1 MATAAAPAP
10 PPPGGARR
18 RARPL
23 PSAAPPRRDQ
33 GRIPGASYLPSSI
46 ARLAAVAAG
55 DRPADLIVR
64 DCSLVSVY
72 TGEVLR
78 GTDVAVSGD
87 RIAYVG
93 PDASHARGPRTRLHD
108 ARGRH
113 ACPGLADP
121 HVHLDQFVLPSEFA
135 ARAALRGTTS
145 MFSDPIDIVR
155 VAGQEGL
162 AEFARLCGSLPVRI
176 FQAVPGGLP
185 VEPRFG
191 HGPALSPEE
200 EAAAAARPDVAC
212 MGEVFSWTK
221 ITARNAAAM
230 RSVASMLGSGCPVN
244 GHTAGAS
251 GAKLNAYAAA
261 GIHSCHE
268 PIDGGQAAERLRL
281 GMWVMARE
289 GSIRRDLR
297 AILAGLRGSGAR
309 LDRLMLC
316 SDGVDPLDLERHG
329 HMDRCVREAAAAGVP
344 PAEAIAMASRNC
356 FDHYGMSRDLGG
368 VAPGRLAD
376 IVVLDD
382 LESFRVSDVFVGGAQ
397 TVASGR
403 LAASRPGA
411 RRQPPRR
418 RPRAWTRRTVMLR
431 RLSPADFAVRPRG
444 RGGAAE
450 RRARVEA
457 NTIDLATEIVTRR
470 GAADLEA
477 RDGNVRAASGDD
489 IWKAAAFDRVRGSGR
504 SAVAFLRGF
513 GADGIGAFASTWS
526 FHENDLVVIGRDEAD
541 MAAAANAVIATRGG
555 MAVVSPSS
563 GGRGRGSGGI
573 VTASAAG
580 RPAAPGLSASPTPPP
595 PPLPSRPG
603 RGSSGGSSGGSGR
616 RPRSP
621 MAARPR
627 PSGGGA
633 DGPGRR
639 RLLASMPLEFAGIA
653 STAPFDEAAG
663 QFRAVNEAI
672 ADAGCPLARPHLVPL
687 FLPFLALPSVRLLH
701 AGMVDVRSRTLIPA
715 LAGRRN

>member
-1 MATAAAPAP
+1 M
-10 PPPGGARR
+10 
-18 RARPL
+18 
-23 PSAAPPRRDQ
+23 PPRGGGRDP

-46 ARLAAVAAG
+46 SRLAAVAAG

-93 PDASHARGPRTRLHD
+93 PDASHARGPSTRLYD

-155 VAGQEGL
+155 VAGYEGL

-221 ITARNAAAM
+221 ITARNAPAM
-230 RSVASMLGSGCPVN
+230 RSVASMLGLGCPVN

-251 GAKLNAYAAA
+251 GAKLSAYAAA

-297 AILAGLRGSGAR
+297 GILAGLLAAGAR

-316 SDGVDPLDLERHG
+316 SDGVDPVDLETHG

-368 VAPGRLAD
+368 IAPGRLAD
-376 IVVLDD
+376 IVVLGD
-382 LESFRVSDVFVGGAQ
+382 LETFRVSDVFVGGKQ
-397 TVASGR
+397 TVESGR
-403 LAASRPGA
+403 LAAPPGRRP
-411 RRQPPRR
+411 RPPRR

-444 RGGAAE
+444 GASAE
-450 RRARVEA
+450 RRVRVEA

-470 GAADLEA
+470 GAAELEA

-563 GGRGRGSGGI
+563 SGGRGGGRAASAARRPAAASSLSRAPPPPPPAPGRGRGGDGDGG
-573 VTASAAG
+573 
-580 RPAAPGLSASPTPPP
+580 
-595 PPLPSRPG
+595 
-603 RGSSGGSSGGSGR
+603 
-616 RPRSP
+616 
-621 MAARPR
+621 
-627 PSGGGA
+627 
-633 DGPGRR
+633 R

-653 STAPFDEAAG
+653 STAPFDEAAA

-715 LAGRRN
+715 LAGRAGRRN

>member
-1 MATAAAPAP
+1 MATAPPARP
-10 PPPGGARR
+10 PPPGRGAR
-18 RARPL
+18 AAGRP
-23 PSAAPPRRDQ
+23 PAAPARRDP

-46 ARLAAVAAG
+46 SRLAAVAAG
-55 DRPADLIVR
+55 DRPADLIVQN
-64 DCSLVSVY
+64 CALVSVY
-72 TGEVLR
+72 TGEVLC

-93 PDASHARGPRTRLHD
+93 PDASRSRGPRTRLHD

-121 HVHLDQFVLPSEFA
+121 HVHLDQFVLPAEFA
-135 ARAALRGTTS
+135 ARAVLRGTTS
-145 MFSDPIDIVR
+145 MFSDPIDIAR
-155 VAGQEGL
+155 VAGYEGL
-162 AEFARLCGSLPVRI
+162 AEFARLCGALPVRI

-191 HGPALSPEE
+191 HGPALTPGE
-200 EAAAAARPDVAC
+200 EAKAAARPDVAC
-212 MGEVFSWTK
+212 MGEVFSWTR
-221 ITARNAAAM
+221 ITGRNAAAM
-230 RSVASMLGSGCPVN
+230 RSVAAMLGAGCPVN

-251 GAKLNAYAAA
+251 GAKLSAYAAA

-297 AILAGLRGSGAR
+297 SIVGSLRASGAR

-316 SDGVDPLDLERHG
+316 SDGVDPLDLGRYG
-329 HMDRCVREAAAAGVP
+329 HMDRCVLEAAAAGVP
-344 PAEAIAMASRNC
+344 HAEAIAMASRNC

-382 LESFRVSDVFVGGAQ
+382 LESFRVADVFVGGRQ
-397 TVASGR
+397 VVGSGR
-403 LAASRPGA
+403 LAAGA
-411 RRQPPRR
+411 GPRGRGHWPRR

-431 RLSPADFAVRPRG
+431 RLSPADFVVRPRG
-444 RGGAAE
+444 RPAA
-450 RRARVEA
+450 ARPHRVA
-457 NTIDLATEIVTRR
+457 VNTIDLATEIVTRR
-470 GAADLEA
+470 GAAELEA
-477 RDGNVRAASGDD
+477 RDGNVRAPPGGGGGRGEDV
-489 IWKAAAFDRVRGSGR
+489 WKAAAFDRVRGSGR

-513 GADGIGAFASTWS
+513 GADGVGAFASTWS

-541 MAAAANAVIATRGG
+541 MAAAANAVVAMRGG
-555 MAVVSPSS
+555 MAVVPPSF
-563 GGRGRGSGGI
+563 GRGR
-573 VTASAAG
+573 AA
-580 RPAAPGLSASPTPPP
+580 RPAAAAASGAPPP
-595 PPLPSRPG
+595 AP
-603 RGSSGGSSGGSGR
+603 RGASG
-616 RPRSP
+616 
-621 MAARPR
+621 ARM
-627 PSGGGA
+627 
-633 DGPGRR
+633 
-639 RLLASMPLEFAGIA
+639 LASMPLEFAGIA
-653 STAPFDEAAG
+653 STAPFDEAAA
-663 QFRAVNEAI
+663 QFRAVGEAI

-715 LAGRRN
+715 IAGPGGGGP

>member
-1 MATAAAPAP
+1 MAAAQAP
-10 PPPGGARR
+10 SARPGGGRGGR
-18 RARPL
+18 L
-23 PSAAPPRRDQ
+23 LPPRGGGRDP

-46 ARLAAVAAG
+46 SRLAAVAAG

-93 PDASHARGPRTRLHD
+93 PDASHARGPRTRLYD

-155 VAGQEGL
+155 VAGYEGL

-221 ITARNAAAM
+221 ITARNAPAM
-230 RSVASMLGSGCPVN
+230 RSVASMLGLGCPVN

-251 GAKLNAYAAA
+251 GAKLSAYAAA

-297 AILAGLRGSGAR
+297 GILAGLIAAGAR

-316 SDGVDPLDLERHG
+316 SDGVDPVDLEMHG

-368 VAPGRLAD
+368 IAPGRLAD
-376 IVVLDD
+376 IVVLGD
-382 LESFRVSDVFVGGAQ
+382 LETFRVSDVFVGGKQ
-397 TVASGR
+397 TVESGR
-403 LAASRPGA
+403 LAAPPGRRP
-411 RRQPPRR
+411 RPPRR

-444 RGGAAE
+444 GASAE
-450 RRARVEA
+450 RRVRVEA

-470 GAADLEA
+470 GAAELEA

-563 GGRGRGSGGI
+563 SGGRGGGRAASAARRPAAASSLSRAPPPPPPAPGRGRGGDGDGG
-573 VTASAAG
+573 
-580 RPAAPGLSASPTPPP
+580 
-595 PPLPSRPG
+595 
-603 RGSSGGSSGGSGR
+603 
-616 RPRSP
+616 
-621 MAARPR
+621 
-627 PSGGGA
+627 
-633 DGPGRR
+633 R

-653 STAPFDEAAG
+653 STAPFDEAAA

-715 LAGRRN
+715 LAGRAGRRN

>member
-10 PPPGGARR
+10 RPGGGRAGRPAPPPGSG
-18 RARPL
+18 
-23 PSAAPPRRDQ
+23 RDP
-33 GRIPGASYLPSSI
+33 GRIPGASYLPSAIS
-46 ARLAAVAAG
+46 RLAAVAAG

-93 PDASHARGPRTRLHD
+93 PDASHARGPRTRIHD

-155 VAGQEGL
+155 VAGYEGL

-191 HGPALSPEE
+191 HGPALSPDE

-221 ITARNAAAM
+221 ITSRNAAAM

-251 GAKLNAYAAA
+251 GAKLSAYAAA

-297 AILAGLRGSGAR
+297 AILLGLHESGAR
-309 LDRLMLC
+309 LDRLMFC
-316 SDGVDPLDLERHG
+316 SDGVDPLDMERHG

-344 PAEAIAMASRNC
+344 PADAIAMASRNC

-368 VAPGRLAD
+368 IAPGRLAD

-382 LESFRVSDVFVGGAQ
+382 LESFRVSDVFVGGRR

-403 LAASRPGA
+403 LASAA
-411 RRQPPRR
+411 RGRRAPPLPRR

-444 RGGAAE
+444 GRG
-450 RRARVEA
+450 RVEV

-470 GAADLEA
+470 GAAELDA
-477 RDGNVRAASGDD
+477 RDGNVRAAAGDD
-489 IWKAAAFDRVRGSGR
+489 VWKAAAFDRVRGSGR

-513 GADGIGAFASTWS
+513 GADGVGALASTWS

-541 MAAAANAVIATRGG
+541 MAAAANAVIAARGG
-555 MAVVSPSS
+555 MAVVSASS
-563 GGRGRGSGGI
+563 GGRPAP
-573 VTASAAG
+573 TA
-580 RPAAPGLSASPTPPP
+580 LSSSPVPPP
-595 PPLPSRPG
+595 PPAPRPAT
-603 RGSSGGSSGGSGR
+603 GR
-616 RPRSP
+616 RGP
-621 MAARPR
+621 
-627 PSGGGA
+627 GA
-633 DGPGRR
+633 GDGRR

-653 STAPFDEAAG
+653 STAPFDEAAA
-663 QFRAVNEAI
+663 QFKAVNEAI

-715 LAGRRN
+715 VAAGRRN

>member
-1 MATAAAPAP
+1 MATAPPAGPQAPPGRGPRAAGRPGAAPA
-10 PPPGGARR
+10 
-18 RARPL
+18 
-23 PSAAPPRRDQ
+23 RRDP
-33 GRIPGASYLPSSI
+33 GRIPCASYLPSSI
-46 ARLAAVAAG
+46 SRLAAVAAG
-55 DRPADLIVR
+55 DRPADLIVKN
-64 DCSLVSVY
+64 CALVSVY

-93 PDASHARGPRTRLHD
+93 PDASRSRGPRTRLHD

-121 HVHLDQFVLPSEFA
+121 HIHLDQFVLPSEFA
-135 ARAALRGTTS
+135 ARAVLRGTTS
-145 MFSDPIDIVR
+145 MFSDPIDIAR
-155 VAGQEGL
+155 VAGYEGL
-162 AEFARLCGSLPVRI
+162 AEFARLCGALPVRI

-191 HGPALSPEE
+191 HGPALTPGE
-200 EAAAAARPDVAC
+200 EAEAAARPDVAC

-221 ITARNAAAM
+221 ITGRNAAAM
-230 RSVASMLGSGCPVN
+230 RSVAAMLGAGCPVN

-251 GAKLNAYAAA
+251 GAKLSAYAAA

-297 AILAGLRGSGAR
+297 SIVGALRATGAR

-316 SDGVDPLDLERHG
+316 SDGVDPLDLGRYG
-329 HMDRCVREAAAAGVP
+329 HMDRCVLEAAAAGVP
-344 PAEAIAMASRNC
+344 HAEAIAMASRNC

-382 LESFRVSDVFVGGAQ
+382 LESFRVADVFVGGRQ
-397 TVASGR
+397 VVGSGR
-403 LAASRPGA
+403 LAARAGPRGHG
-411 RRQPPRR
+411 PWPRR

-431 RLSPADFAVRPRG
+431 RLTPADFAVRPRG
-444 RGGAAE
+444 RPAA
-450 RRARVEA
+450 ARPHRVA
-457 NTIDLATEIVTRR
+457 VNTIDLATEIVTRR
-470 GAADLEA
+470 GAAELEA
-477 RDGNVRAASGDD
+477 RDGNVRAPPGGGDD
-489 IWKAAAFDRVRGSGR
+489 VWKAAAFDRVRGSGR

-513 GADGIGAFASTWS
+513 GADGVGAFASTWS

-541 MAAAANAVIATRGG
+541 MAAAANAVVAMRGG
-555 MAVVSPSS
+555 MAVVPPSS
-563 GGRGRGSGGI
+563 GRGRAPG
-573 VTASAAG
+573 
-580 RPAAPGLSASPTPPP
+580 PAAAAPAAAPPP
-595 PPLPSRPG
+595 AY
-603 RGSSGGSSGGSGR
+603 RGASG
-616 RPRSP
+616 
-621 MAARPR
+621 ARM
-627 PSGGGA
+627 
-633 DGPGRR
+633 
-639 RLLASMPLEFAGIA
+639 LASMPLEFAGIA
-653 STAPFDEAAG
+653 SAAPFDEAAA
-663 QFRAVNEAI
+663 QFRAVSEAI

-715 LAGRRN
+715 IAGPGGSGP

>member
-1 MATAAAPAP
+1 MVAAQAPSARPGGGRGGGLP
-10 PPPGGARR
+10 PPRGGG
-18 RARPL
+18 
-23 PSAAPPRRDQ
+23 RDP

-46 ARLAAVAAG
+46 SRLAAVAAG

-93 PDASHARGPRTRLHD
+93 PDASHARGPRTRLYD

-155 VAGQEGL
+155 VAGYEGL

-221 ITARNAAAM
+221 ITARNAPAM
-230 RSVASMLGSGCPVN
+230 RSVASMLGLGCPVN

-251 GAKLNAYAAA
+251 GAKLSAYAAA

-297 AILAGLRGSGAR
+297 GILAGLLAAGAR

-316 SDGVDPLDLERHG
+316 SDGVDPVDLETHG

-368 VAPGRLAD
+368 IAPGRLAD
-376 IVVLDD
+376 IVVLGD
-382 LESFRVSDVFVGGAQ
+382 LESFRVSDVFVGGKQ
-397 TVASGR
+397 TVESGR
-403 LAASRPGA
+403 LASSFCSISTCS
-411 RRQPPRR
+411 QQH
-418 RPRAWTRRTVMLR
+418 
-431 RLSPADFAVRPRG
+431 
-444 RGGAAE
+444 
-450 RRARVEA
+450 
-457 NTIDLATEIVTRR
+457 
-470 GAADLEA
+470 
-477 RDGNVRAASGDD
+477 
-489 IWKAAAFDRVRGSGR
+489 GS
-504 SAVAFLRGF
+504 
-513 GADGIGAFASTWS
+513 
-526 FHENDLVVIGRDEAD
+526 
-541 MAAAANAVIATRGG
+541 
-555 MAVVSPSS
+555 
-563 GGRGRGSGGI
+563 
-573 VTASAAG
+573 
-580 RPAAPGLSASPTPPP
+580 
-595 PPLPSRPG
+595 
-603 RGSSGGSSGGSGR
+603 
-616 RPRSP
+616 
-621 MAARPR
+621 
-627 PSGGGA
+627 
-633 DGPGRR
+633 
-639 RLLASMPLEFAGIA
+639 
-653 STAPFDEAAG
+653 
-663 QFRAVNEAI
+663 
-672 ADAGCPLARPHLVPL
+672 
-687 FLPFLALPSVRLLH
+687 
-701 AGMVDVRSRTLIPA
+701 
-715 LAGRRN
+715 

>member
-1 MATAAAPAP
+1 MAASAAPARAR
-10 PPPGGARR
+10 GAGAARGARR
-18 RARPL
+18 RGGGAGAAGARP
-23 PSAAPPRRDQ
+23 PPPAAPARRDP

-46 ARLAAVAAG
+46 SRLAAVAAG
-55 DRPADLIVR
+55 DRPADLVVR
-64 DCSLVSVY
+64 NCSLVSVY
-72 TGEVLR
+72 TGEVLE

-93 PDASHARGPRTRLHD
+93 PDASRSLGPRTRVHD

-135 ARAALRGTTS
+135 ARAVLRGTTC
-145 MFSDPIDIVR
+145 MFSDPIDIAR
-155 VAGQEGL
+155 VAGYGGM
-162 AEFARLCGSLPVRI
+162 AEFARLCGGLPVRI

-191 HGPALSPEE
+191 HGPALSPAE
-200 EAAAAARPDVAC
+200 EAEAAARPDVAC
-212 MGEVFSWTK
+212 MGEVFSWTRV
-221 ITARNAAAM
+221 TGRNAATM
-230 RSVASMLGSGCPVN
+230 RSVAAMLGAGCPVN

-251 GAKLNAYAAA
+251 GAKLSAYAAA

-297 AILAGLRGSGAR
+297 SIVGELRASGAR

-316 SDGVDPLDLERHG
+316 SDGVDPLDLERYG
-329 HMDRCVREAAAAGVP
+329 HMDRCVLEAAAAGVP
-344 PAEAIAMASRNC
+344 HAEAVAMASRNC

-382 LESFRVSDVFVGGAQ
+382 LESFRVSDVFVGGRQA
-397 TVASGR
+397 VASGR
-403 LAASRPGA
+403 LAPGRPA
-411 RRQPPRR
+411 PRR

-431 RLSPADFAVRPRG
+431 RLSPGDFVVRPRG
-444 RGGAAE
+444 RHASAPA
-450 RRARVEA
+450 RRVAV

-470 GAADLEA
+470 GAAELEA
-477 RDGNVRAASGDD
+477 RDGNVRAPGGGGDD
-489 IWKAAAFDRVRGSGR
+489 LWKAAAFDRVRGSGR

-513 GADGIGAFASTWS
+513 GADGIGALASTWS

-541 MAAAANAVIATRGG
+541 MAAAANAVVAMRGG
-555 MAVVSPSS
+555 MAVVAPSS
-563 GGRGRGSGGI
+563 GRRGR
-573 VTASAAG
+573 
-580 RPAAPGLSASPTPPP
+580 
-595 PPLPSRPG
+595 
-603 RGSSGGSSGGSGR
+603 RG
-616 RPRSP
+616 
-621 MAARPR
+621 
-627 PSGGGA
+627 
-633 DGPGRR
+633 
-639 RLLASMPLEFAGIA
+639 LLASMPLEFAGIA
-653 STAPFDEAAG
+653 STAPFDEAAA
-663 QFRAVNEAI
+663 QFRAVNDAL

-715 LAGRRN
+715 IAGPEGPPAPAPAAAAPAAAAARGAPQGARN

>member
-1 MATAAAPAP
+1 MAAAQAPSARPGGGRGGSLP
-10 PPPGGARR
+10 PPRGGG
-18 RARPL
+18 
-23 PSAAPPRRDQ
+23 RDP

-46 ARLAAVAAG
+46 SRLAAVAAG

-93 PDASHARGPRTRLHD
+93 PDASHARGPRTRLYD

-155 VAGQEGL
+155 VAGYEGL

-221 ITARNAAAM
+221 ITARNAPAM
-230 RSVASMLGSGCPVN
+230 RSVASMLGLGCPVN

-251 GAKLNAYAAA
+251 GAKLSAYAAA

-297 AILAGLRGSGAR
+297 GILAGLLAAGAR

-316 SDGVDPLDLERHG
+316 SDGVDPVDLETHG

-368 VAPGRLAD
+368 IAPGRLAD
-376 IVVLDD
+376 IVVLGD
-382 LESFRVSDVFVGGAQ
+382 LETFRVSDVFVGGMQ
-397 TVASGR
+397 TVESGR
-403 LAASRPGA
+403 LAAPPGRRP
-411 RRQPPRR
+411 RPPRR

-431 RLSPADFAVRPRG
+431 RLSPADFAVRPRS
-444 RGGAAE
+444 GASAE
-450 RRARVEA
+450 RRVRVEA

-470 GAADLEA
+470 GSAELDA

-563 GGRGRGSGGI
+563 SGGRGGGRA
-573 VTASAAG
+573 ASAAG
-580 RPAAPGLSASPTPPP
+580 RHAAASSLSRAPPP
-595 PPLPSRPG
+595 PPPAHG
-603 RGSSGGSSGGSGR
+603 RGRGRGGDGDGG
-616 RPRSP
+616 
-621 MAARPR
+621 
-627 PSGGGA
+627 
-633 DGPGRR
+633 R
-639 RLLASMPLEFAGIA
+639 RLLASMPLKFAGIA
-653 STAPFDEAAG
+653 STAPFDEAAA

-715 LAGRRN
+715 LAGRAGRRN